1 MGRLDVGGEG
11 GASIVLRLGFNFF
24 LIPFKMPDF
33 WHTSWPSRS
42 FLRDTS
48 FALGQRQVVEVILVG
63 GGGLL
68 GICLGTAN
76 KFYFPKPTDPLTP
89 PRSPPLRLR
98 HTPRCS
104 ELPPRRKIA
113 ERRIMASAPRWHM
126 LRPQHFADTESTPTR
141 ARYSTALIPPSA
153 HQGHRPPLQVGGRR
167 GAHCVASSLLLFFL
181 FFQFSSLFTYLR
193 RLYNTV
199 PVASWV
205 SRCFFSVGVNM
216 TNTVWTVDAAW
227 RKWMF
232 PPLVS
237 DDSAVFDLLVS
248 RKNTLHLFTS
258 IYFIFF
264 TILLII
270 LSIYLIV
277 YISIL

>member
-181 FFQFSSLFTYLR
+181 FFSILLFIYLPKATLQYSARCLLGESLL
-193 RLYNTV
+193 
-199 PVASWV
+199 
-205 SRCFFSVGVNM
+205 FSVGVNM

-237 DDSAVFDLLVS
+237 DDSVWPVS
-248 RKNTLHLFTS
+248 VAQKYPPS
-258 IYFIFF
+258 
-264 TILLII
+264 
-270 LSIYLIV
+270 V
-277 YISIL
+277 YIYIFHFF